1 MNQVTRTNRFEEN
14 ALRVPY
20 EVFTS
25 PGILASEQERIFRG
39 KVWSFVGMEAEV
51 PEPGDY
57 KSTFIGLSPVILTR
71 AEDRS
76 LHVLENRCAH
86 RGAIVCDRK
95 FGNAPTLKCV
105 YHQWDYSLKG
115 DLNGVPFLRGVKG
128 RGGMCAGFDK
138 AKSGLTKLRVASLHG
153 LVFVTWSDEVEPL
166 EEYLGP
172 VAVHMIARECSRPL
186 KVLGYQRQ
194 FIRSNWKLGAENS
207 RDPYHAGLLH
217 LFLNTF
223 GLYRNTDASALVST
237 DATGRH
243 ALLSTESNAA
253 GDADN
258 AREAQ
263 HAYKPDFVLRDSSV
277 VKSRREFEDNV
288 NLVVLSIFPNLVVH
302 QIGNALSTRHLIPTA
317 PDAFEMIWTQFG
329 YVDDDPDMER
339 QRILHGNLI
348 GPSGL
353 VSLEDGDAMER
364 VQRAVG
370 ASRGEASYMGFIDD
384 QIATHG
390 HFATEN
396 SIKGFWDFYR
406 TVMNLDGSFQQR
418 AAGA

>member
-1 MNQVTRTNRFEEN
+1 MNQITRTNRFEED

-20 EVFTS
+20 QVFTD
-25 PGILASEQERIFRG
+25 PEILALEQEKIFRG
-39 KVWSFVGMEAEV
+39 RVWAFVGMAAEV
-51 PEPGDY
+51 PNAGDY
-57 KSTFIGLSPVILTR
+57 KSTFIGLNPVILTR
-71 AEDRS
+71 ADDGS

-86 RGAIVCDRK
+86 RGAIVCDKK

-105 YHQWDYSLKG
+105 YHQWDYNLKG

-128 RGGMCAGFDK
+128 KGGMCASFDK
-138 AKSGLTKLRVASLHG
+138 TKSGLPKLRVASLHG
-153 LVFVTWSDEVEPL
+153 LVFATWSDDVEPL
-166 EEYLGP
+166 EDYLGP
-172 VAVHMIARECSRPL
+172 VAVRMIARECSRPL

-194 FIRSNWKLGAENS
+194 FIHSNWKLGAENS
-207 RDPYHAGLLH
+207 RDTYHAGLLH

-223 GLYRNTDASALVST
+223 GLYRNTDTSAIVST

-243 ALLSTESNAA
+243 ALVSTESNAG

-258 AREAQ
+258 ALEAM
-263 HAYKPDFVLRDSSV
+263 HAYKPEFVLKDPSV
-277 VKSRREFEDNV
+277 VKSRREFDDDV

-302 QIGNALSTRHLIPTA
+302 QIGNALSTRHIIPTA

-329 YVDDDPDMER
+329 YADDDADMER

-348 GPSGL
+348 GPAGF

-364 VQRAVG
+364 VQRAVAG
-370 ASRGEASYMGFIDD
+370 ARHEASYMGFIDD
-384 QIATHG
+384 QITTHG

-406 TVMNLDGSFQQR
+406 TVMGLDR
-418 AAGA
+418 AFR